1 VGEHIQSAR
10 AWTLYSLRT
19 SSVGK
24 RSVIPDS
31 EDEIAKLSLGELN
44 NAIAACEWRANYR
57 AHSHQLRKASFKRLI
72 WLEAQRE
79 KLHSFA
85 APPRRP
91 LRARI

>member
-1 VGEHIQSAR
+1 M
-10 AWTLYSLRT
+10 LYSLRP

-31 EDEIAKLSLGELN
+31 EDEVAELSLEELN
-44 NAIAACEWRANYR
+44 KAIAICEWRANNNAR
-57 AHSHQLRKASFKRLI
+57 SHQLRKASHKRLI

-79 KLHSFA
+79 KLHGIA

-91 LRARI
+91 LRARA